1 MNSKP
6 YPKSNCATNLKRIRK
21 KLGVSQDQLATKIGV
36 SKSMI
41 SRVESGERNL
51 NAENLKKAASAL
63 MCSVK
68 DLTG

>member
-1 MNSKP
+1 MNSES
-6 YPKSNCATNLKRIRK
+6 YPTSNYATNLKRIRT
-21 KLGVSQDQLATKIGV
+21 KLGVSQEQLATKIGV

-41 SRVESGERNL
+41 SRVESGERHL
-51 NAENLKKAASAL
+51 KAENLKKAASAL